1 MKFNLKS
8 IEALL
13 NYRIVNQS
21 LFEMALTHRSASNKN
36 NERMEYLGDAV
47 LDLVVAEDLYQRF
60 PEADEGELSRMRAS
74 LVRGDTLAKLA
85 RAINIG
91 DHLILGSGEMKSGGH
106 RRSSILAGT
115 IEALIGAIYLDSGFN
130 ASQAFIRHFYAGE
143 YEELSLADALKDP
156 KTRLQEYTQSRAL
169 PLPVYTIVTIVGEGH
184 EQIFT
189 AECVIDTLS
198 QSVVR
203 GKGGSRRKA
212 EQEAAATMLE
222 RLGVDKTQS

>member
-1 MKFNLKS
+1 
-8 IEALL
+8 
-13 NYRIVNQS
+13 
-21 LFEMALTHRSASNKN
+21 
-36 NERMEYLGDAV
+36 
-47 LDLVVAEDLYQRF
+47 
-60 PEADEGELSRMRAS
+60 
-74 LVRGDTLAKLA
+74 
-85 RAINIG
+85 
-91 DHLILGSGEMKSGGH
+91 
-106 RRSSILAGT
+106 
-115 IEALIGAIYLDSGFN
+115 
-130 ASQAFIRHFYAGE
+130 
-143 YEELSLADALKDP
+143 
-156 KTRLQEYTQSRAL
+156 L